1 VNEGP
6 PAPRSGRTGLDAG
19 APLRHAVRSTSDG
32 DVAYCGA
39 GRIVHDLG
47 EDFSVSAGDACPS
60 CVAQVLLDGMGSH

>member
-1 VNEGP
+1 MNEASP
-6 PAPRSGRTGLDAG
+6 SPRSGRTGLDAG
-19 APLRHAVRSTSDG
+19 APLRHAVRPTSAG

-47 EDFSVSAGDACPS
+47 EDFNVNAADACPS